1 MEKSQPGGQHRK
13 PNDPLPTSKP
23 VRPPRTPVN
32 PPRKTSEPSFPSC
45 TPSRPPRKISEPN
58 FPSSASNSMPSW
70 ATTGR
75 KISSTS
81 SLPPFPSSHHLSS
94 SSLPLSS
101 SSNSLFSSSVPGR
114 KPSIIPPGVDVDPEP
129 GSGFSS
135 RTSQSTLEVRS
146 D

>member
-13 PNDPLPTSKP
+13 PNDPPPASKP

-45 TPSRPPRKISEPN
+45 TPSRPPRKISESN

-114 KPSIIPPGVDVDPEP
+114 KPSIISPGVDVDPEP